1 MMNKKRT
8 RMTGYLKYAL
18 FAPLAAALLL
28 VSNISC
34 TSTTEEALEVCDQMP
49 EYPGGMG
56 ECMKFLSKNIK
67 YPVEAMENDVQG
79 RVIIQFVVKKDGS
92 ISDTKVAKSVDP
104 LLDKEALRVINA
116 MPKWKPGMHEGKTVN
131 VKYTIPVAFKVCLY
145 SSKWHTSFFSRR
157 SKCKCRIHCSH

>member
-34 TSTTEEALEVCDQMP
+34 TSNSKEEALQVCDQMP

-56 ECMKFLSKNIK
+56 ECMKYLSKNIV
-67 YPVEAMENDVQG
+67 YPAEAMEKDIQG

-92 ISDTKVAKSVDP
+92 ISDAKVARSVDP

-116 MPKWKPGMHEGKTVN
+116 MPKWKPGMHEGKAVN
-131 VKYTIPVAFKVCLY
+131 VKYTIPV
-145 SSKWHTSFFSRR
+145 SF
-157 SKCKCRIHCSH
+157 